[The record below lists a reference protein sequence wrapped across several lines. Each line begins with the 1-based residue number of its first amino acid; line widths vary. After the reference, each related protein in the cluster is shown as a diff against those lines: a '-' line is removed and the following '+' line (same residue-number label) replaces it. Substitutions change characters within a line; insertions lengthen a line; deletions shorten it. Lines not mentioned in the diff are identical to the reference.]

1 MKKIILVSLLAFG
14 LTTSAIANDNG
25 EGVYFGLGYGS
36 TAFDDDNI
44 RISNLKDD
52 SDNGVKIYGGYQFNK
67 IVGVEATYT
76 DYGKFSYPDAEISAP
91 AVSVAA
97 NLGYNFLDAQL
108 RPFAL
113 VGLSHLNIS
122 QSGTPIYDDD
132 DTIAFSYGIGI
143 EYAPTVL
150 NGIGFRAEW
159 NADIFTVTKLFND
172 EDYVQAFGMFNVAVQ
187 YKF

>member
-1 MKKIILVSLLAFG
+1 MKKIILASFLVFG
-14 LTTSAIANDNG
+14 LTTSAVADENAKG
-25 EGVYFGLGYGS
+25 AYFGLGYGS
-36 TAFDDDNI
+36 TSFNDDNI
-44 RISNLKDD
+44 GNVNLKDD
-52 SDNGVKIYGGYQFNK
+52 SDNGVKVYGGYQFNK

-76 DYGKFSYPDAEISAP
+76 DYGKFSYPDTELSAS

-113 VGLSHLNIS
+113 VGLSYLNIS
-122 QSGTPIYDDD
+122 QSGTPIYADDN
-132 DTIAFSYGIGI
+132 TVAFSYGIGI
-143 EYAPTVL
+143 EYAPKVL

-159 NADIFTVTKLFND
+159 NADIFAVTEFYSD
-172 EDYVQAFGMFNVAVQ
+172 EDYVQAFTMFNVAVQ